1 MPVIESDWPTEI
13 ALEVVSPLMYLKT
26 QASALSQLTKGIIE
40 AKVVTTIDYEDPTQA
55 EGRHV
60 HELSIYASAL
70 EDAEVEILTL
80 SHSIYF
86 MYPCWMQSK
95 ALSSDGTLYEKFGN
109 QQHSFNELRQT
120 MRAVLRSSETT
131 GRIQSLIARV
141 NDTTSQYS

>member
-40 AKVVTTIDYEDPTQA
+40 AKVTTSIDEEDQSYEENQYL
-55 EGRHV
+55 HV
-60 HELSIYASAL
+60 LSIYASAL

-80 SHSIYF
+80 NHSVDL

-95 ALSSDGTLYEKFGN
+95 ALSDIGTLHKKFST
-109 QQHSFNELRQT
+109 QQHSFDELRKT
-120 MRAVLRSSETT
+120 MRAVLRSPETT
-131 GRIQSLIARV
+131 GRMQSLIARI
-141 NDTTSQYS
+141 NETTSR